1 MREKGVRYYF
11 IDGVRGLAIIN
22 MAIFHFWYDVF
33 MIYGKNPLWYGLPV
47 IRLWQQMI

>member
-33 MIYGKNPLWYGLPV
+33 NARNLSACAV
-47 IRLWQQMI
+47 